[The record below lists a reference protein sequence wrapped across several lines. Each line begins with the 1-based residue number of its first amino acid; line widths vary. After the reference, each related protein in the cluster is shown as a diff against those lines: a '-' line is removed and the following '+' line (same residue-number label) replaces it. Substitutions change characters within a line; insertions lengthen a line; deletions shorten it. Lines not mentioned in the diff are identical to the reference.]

1 MGHLREL
8 SRRANIVLGLMLV
21 IVLVSAAAIS
31 VALYRGTF
39 SDTQRVTMYA
49 DRAGLLLERNSSV
62 ELNGVVVGRVQD
74 VEFTDNRAKLTLGI
88 DSTAAQAI
96 PSNVTADVDPMTLL
110 GRKYVRLTQPA
121 NPRSDA
127 LRSGDVLWAP
137 GVGHEVDDLL
147 SKLVD
152 VLDEVD
158 PQRVTT
164 TVGGLS
170 QALADNGQQ
179 VGTLVDQLNDYLAEF
194 NPNLGALQRDMV
206 SGAAVAN
213 RLDEAAPD
221 LLATIDRL
229 SVTSTTLTREQ
240 RAFSAFVLS
249 FSNLGATG
257 RDFFSVAGMPFE
269 RAVKSLR
276 TTVSTLGEFAP
287 IYPCFLSSLALTNQ
301 YLERANG
308 GSDRPGL
315 NVVGTL
321 LMGNP
326 PYSSSRNL
334 PKVGL
339 EGVAPSCRQTSKP
352 PAHIDF
358 DDGSDAYGPINGPA
372 DLIGNPLADLLF
384 GGH

>member
-8 SRRANIVLGLMLV
+8 SRRANIALGLLLV
-21 IVLVSAAAIS
+21 GVLVALAGLSI
-31 VALYRGTF
+31 ALYRGTF
-39 SDTQRVTMYA
+39 GDTQRITMYA
-49 DRAGLLLERNSSV
+49 DRSGLLLERNSSV
-62 ELNGVVVGRVQD
+62 ELNGVVVGRVRD
-74 VEFTDNRAKLTLGI
+74 VEFTDNRAKLTLAI
-88 DSTAAQAI
+88 DSSAAQTI
-96 PSNVTADVDPMTLL
+96 PSNVGADIDPMTLL
-110 GRKYVRLTQPA
+110 GRKFVRLTQPPQ
-121 NPRSDA
+121 PRADA

-147 SKLVD
+147 SKLVY

-158 PQRVTT
+158 PERVAT

-170 QALADNGQQ
+170 QALADNGKQ
-179 VGTLVDQLNDYLAEF
+179 VGTLIDQLNDYLEQF
-194 NPNLGALQRDMV
+194 NPNLGVLRRDV
-206 SGAAVAN
+206 VTGAAVAD
-213 RLDEAAPD
+213 RLDSVAPN
-221 LLATIDRL
+221 LLATIDKL
-229 SVTSTTLTREQ
+229 SVTSSTLTKEQ

-257 RDFFSVAGMPFE
+257 RDFFSVAGVPFE
-269 RAVKSLR
+269 RAVQSLR
-276 TTVSTLGEFAP
+276 TTVSTVGEFAP
-287 IYPCFLSSLALTNQ
+287 IYPCFLSSLALTNK

-326 PYSSSRNL
+326 PYSSSRDL

-339 EGVAPSCRQTSKP
+339 ENVSPSCRQTSGP
-352 PAHIDF
+352 PNHINF
-358 DDGSDAYGPINGPA
+358 DDGSNAYKPINGPA